1 MANKAAKAAA
11 APKKTINKK
20 PAAAAAA
27 APNKGSSRSSQECG
41 ISTQSQ
47 HAEQQ
52 QQQLQESAAVKTET
66 EATVPEIPPI
76 FVNLRSNNTSRALG
90 EALVGGAVLRI
101 RLNVDTV
108 DAQVTPRIPADL

>member
-47 HAEQQ
+47 HAEQ